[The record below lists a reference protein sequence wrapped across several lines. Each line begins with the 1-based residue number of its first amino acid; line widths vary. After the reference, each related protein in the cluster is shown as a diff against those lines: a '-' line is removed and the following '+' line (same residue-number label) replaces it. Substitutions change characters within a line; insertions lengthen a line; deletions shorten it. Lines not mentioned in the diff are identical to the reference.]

1 MANLH
6 AIRREK
12 VVLELDK
19 ERELKFTLSAFA
31 DMEERYGS
39 IDKAMEAVKND
50 GMRGM
55 RFLLYVGLR
64 HEDRTL
70 TEESVGDLIDVRDM
84 GIISEAI
91 SKCFGNEQAPEL
103 GVEGGD
109 NPNA

>member
-1 MANLH
+1 MANLQ
-6 AIRREK
+6 AVRREK
-12 VVLELDK
+12 VILNLDK
-19 ERELKFTLSAFA
+19 ERELKFTLSSFA

-84 GIISEAI
+84 SIISEAI
-91 SKCFGNEQAPEL
+91 SKCFGNEQAPNT